1 MKRILHKLKDP
12 SRVAAYFAIKFLNR
26 KINAISE
33 IEAFFKQKKGLEIGG
48 PSRIFAKNGYIPIYP
63 LANNIDG
70 VNFSTNTV
78 WENTIAEGKT
88 YNFGG
93 DSQGYQYIKDGT
105 DLSIIQDNAY
115 DFVLSSHS
123 LEHIANPIKA
133 LKEWIRV
140 LKKGGALLLVLPDSK
155 HTFDRNRPI
164 TQFEHLLEDF
174 KNNTD
179 ERDLTHLDEILSLHE
194 TSYDPGINNLE
205 EFKKRCIDN
214 YSNRCLHHH
223 VFDIQLLKQIL
234 IYLDL
239 KVVTTDVAP
248 PFNLIVIAVKLK

>member
-1 MKRILHKLKDP
+1 MKKILNKIKNP

-26 KINAISE
+26 KIKSLSE
-33 IEAFFKQKKGLEIGG
+33 IESFFKQKKGLEIGG
-48 PSRIFAKNGYIPIYP
+48 PSRIFAENGYIPIYP
-63 LANNIDG
+63 IAKDIDG

-93 DSQGYQYIKDGT
+93 DSQGHQYIKDGT
-105 DLSIIQDNAY
+105 DLSIIEDNAY

-140 LKKGGALLLVLPDSK
+140 LKDGGALLLILPDSK
-155 HTFDRNRPI
+155 YTFDCNRPI
-164 TQFEHLLEDF
+164 TQFEHLLQDF
-174 KNNTD
+174 KNDVD
-179 ERDLTHLDEILSLHE
+179 EKDLTHLDEILSLHE
-194 TSYDPGINNLE
+194 LSYDPGVSSVE
-205 EFKKRCIDN
+205 EFKKRSMDN

-223 VFDIQLLKQIL
+223 VFDIQLLTQIL

-248 PFNLIVIAVKLK
+248 PFNLIVMAVKQK